1 LNQPNLFDDIPPE
14 VTSSLT
20 ATETGEARVSRAV
33 RNQVEMVMRDLDSII
48 PGDHPARAIWQFL
61 ERLDL
66 SIFYSSIKSVV
77 ASPGR
82 PATDPRVLLALWL
95 YATVEGVGSARRL
108 ERLCGE
114 HDGYKWLAGGVPINY
129 HRLSDFRV
137 EHREAPD
144 KLLGEIIAAMM
155 AAGLVR
161 LKGVARDGVRVRAS
175 VGSSSFRR
183 RDRLNEY
190 LRLAREQVERLAEE
204 GEPAE
209 SERSLRQ
216 QAARERAD
224 RERQERLGKALKNL
238 EKVQAA
244 KERQG

>member
-1 LNQPNLFDDIPPE
+1 MFDNIATEAIPNLPASDGRD
-14 VTSSLT
+14 T
-20 ATETGEARVSRAV
+20 RVNRAV
-33 RNQVEMVMRDLDSII
+33 RNQVEMVMRDLDSLI
-48 PGDHPARAIWQFL
+48 PDNHPGRAIWGFL
-61 ERLDL
+61 DHLDL
-66 SIFYSSIKSVV
+66 SVFYSTIKSVV
-77 ASPGR
+77 SSPGR
-82 PATDPRVLLALWL
+82 PAIDPQVLLGLWV
-95 YATVEGVGSARRL
+95 YAIVEGVGSARRL
-108 ERLCGE
+108 ERLCQG
-114 HDGYKWLAGGVPINY
+114 HDSYRWLAGGVPINY